1 MYKLGVKIREST
13 FQNPVIS
20 GSITVKNSEINNNE
34 DFVDFS
40 DNGGNDNNEQ
50 CIGFGADSLITL
62 NLSQT
67 RTEMQEDD
75 IRASRSLDHGNAYSH
90 NYPSFERV
98 CANIRNTKQSNRL
111 HKLLND
117 YATDLIVENCNHTQ
131 DEEGM
136 SLFGEST
143 TTEKNE
149 IRKRFRF
156 ERRNKLK
163 K

>member
-1 MYKLGVKIREST
+1 MRDT
-13 FQNPVIS
+13 
-20 GSITVKNSEINNNE
+20 
-34 DFVDFS
+34 
-40 DNGGNDNNEQ
+40 
-50 CIGFGADSLITL
+50 
-62 NLSQT
+62 
-67 RTEMQEDD
+67 
-75 IRASRSLDHGNAYSH
+75 RASRAIDHGSAYSH
-90 NYPSFERV
+90 NYPSFKRV
-98 CANIRNTKQSNRL
+98 CANIGNTEQSDL
-111 HKLLND
+111 LQKLVND
-117 YATDLIVENCNHTQ
+117 YSTDLIVENSNHTQ